1 MKKRNF
7 HGVDGISNTVHPRS
21 ILNFKLPNQIFTKFS
36 IKIYTYEKCMA
47 ACLHE
52 ISWTNKLCRG
62 RTKKEKCPWGG
73 RYLKY
78 RPPPGTSILAQEEE
92 WSRRRKLGSRRRRK
106 KREYTAGT
114 LCARDGGRAGEAVGL
129 AGISRRRDRSRARQ
143 RRGRPGCR
151 LSPQTA
157 CSRDGTRRSGI
168 GRPVQTS

>member
-1 MKKRNF
+1 MKNAWPHASTKF
-7 HGVDGISNTVHPRS
+7 HG
-21 ILNFKLPNQIFTKFS
+21 QIN
-36 IKIYTYEKCMA
+36 YVEGE
-47 ACLHE
+47 L
-52 ISWTNKLCRG
+52 
-62 RTKKEKCPWGG
+62 KKEKCPWGG

-92 WSRRRKLGSRRRRK
+92 WSRRKLGSRRRRK
-106 KREYTAGT
+106 KRAYTAGT

-168 GRPVQTS
+168 GRPVQTSWCVQRPVMFGNRKLERGGVAVA